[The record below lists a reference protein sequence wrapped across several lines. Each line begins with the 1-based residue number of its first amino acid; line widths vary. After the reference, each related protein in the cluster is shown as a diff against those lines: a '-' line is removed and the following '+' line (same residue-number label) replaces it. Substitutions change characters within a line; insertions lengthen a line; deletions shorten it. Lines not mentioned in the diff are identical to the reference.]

1 MGKNNLII
9 GVDPGTTLGYSI
21 IDLDGNLIELNSSK
35 LLNIADLTLNLI
47 KFGRVA
53 VISTDKANIP
63 SYIKSLA
70 RRNGAIII
78 SPEKDM
84 LIEEKRDLIK
94 NFKVTNTHERDA
106 LASAFFAYNKLN
118 TLIDKIKRHLKDK
131 EYLFNDVFYLVVKNQ
146 ISVSEA
152 LKQLQPQ
159 EIVEEKQKVI
169 QKQEIKQIST
179 EEILI
184 ENKILNY
191 KNKFYKQKIN
201 HLNNKI
207 IDLNKK
213 LNSEFLNKR
222 TKQVIEYK
230 NDRIESLINEL
241 SNYQL
246 EINSLKNEI
255 VSLKQLINNSNDKYL
270 VKKLTTLSKEEV
282 INKLKPLNLE
292 NENILFI
299 KDPSIVSDK
308 SLSLLKNIRFI
319 LTKKDI
325 KSSKLEIINIKDSL
339 TLETQDYLLIDKDI
353 IKQKIDSKQ
362 MFKKILSEY
371 KEERKSSL
379 FNNHKLP

>member
-9 GVDPGTTLGYSI
+9 GVDPGTNLGYSI

-70 RRNGAIII
+70 RRNGAVII

-84 LIEEKRDLIK
+84 LIEDKRDLIK
-94 NFKVTNTHERDA
+94 SFKVTNTHERDA
-106 LASAFFAYNKLN
+106 LASAFFAYKKLN
-118 TLIDKIKRHLKDK
+118 PLIDKIKRHLKDK
-131 EYLFNDVFYLVVKNQ
+131 EYLFNDVFYLVIKNQ

-159 EIVEEKQKVI
+159 EIIEEKPRVI
-169 QKQEIKQIST
+169 QKQEIKQLST
-179 EEILI
+179 EELLTD
-184 ENKILNY
+184 NKIFNH
-191 KNKFYKQKIN
+191 KNKFYKEKIN
-201 HLNNKI
+201 YLNNKI
-207 IDLNKK
+207 INLNKK
-213 LNSEFLNKR
+213 FNSEFLNKR
-222 TKQVIEYK
+222 TKQIIEFK
-230 NDRIESLINEL
+230 NDKIDSLINEITY
-241 SNYQL
+241 YQS
-246 EINSLKNEI
+246 EMGSLKNEI
-255 VSLKQLINNSNDKYL
+255 KSLKQLINNSNDKYL
-270 VKKLTTLSKEEV
+270 VKKLNTLSKEEV
-282 INKLKPLNLE
+282 INKLKSLNLE

-308 SLSLLKNIRFI
+308 SLNLLKNLSFI

-339 TLETQDYLLIDKDI
+339 TSETEDYLLIDKDI

-362 MFKKILSEY
+362 MIKRILLEY
-371 KEERKSSL
+371 KEERESQ

>member
-35 LLNIADLTLNLI
+35 LLNISDLTLNLI

-94 NFKVTNTHERDA
+94 NFKVSNTHERDA
-106 LASAFFAYNKLN
+106 LASALFAYKKLN
-118 TLIDKIKRHLKDK
+118 PLIEKIKRHLKDK
-131 EYLFNDVFYLVVKNQ
+131 ENLFNDVFYLVIKNQ

-152 LKQLQPQ
+152 LKQLKPQ
-159 EIVEEKQKVI
+159 EIIEEKTKII
-169 QKQEIKQIST
+169 QKQEVKQIST
-179 EEILI
+179 EELLTD
-184 ENKILNY
+184 NKILNH
-191 KNKFYKQKIN
+191 KNQFYKQKIY

-207 IDLNKK
+207 IGLNKK
-213 LNSEFLNKR
+213 FNSEFLNKR

-230 NDRIESLINEL
+230 NDRINSLVNEL

-246 EINSLKNEI
+246 EIISLKNEI
-255 VSLKQLINNSNDKYL
+255 NSLKQLINASNQRYI
-270 VKKLTTLSKEEV
+270 VKKLNNLSKEEV
-282 INKLKPLNLE
+282 FNKNRALDLE
-292 NENILFI
+292 NESILFVY
-299 KDPSIVSDK
+299 DPSIISDK
-308 SLSLLKNIRFI
+308 SLNLLKNLSFI

-325 KSSKLEIINIKDSL
+325 KSSKLEIINIKDLL
-339 TLETQDYLLIDKDI
+339 TLETEDYLLIDKDI

-362 MFKKILSEY
+362 ILKKILSEY
-371 KEERKSSL
+371 KEERESQ

>member
-325 KSSKLEIINIKDSL
+325 KSSKLEIINIKASL